1 MKIKTK
7 DNGIVKTYF
16 IINLKKII
24 TITIISIIGLIA
36 VFTLAKNAERI
47 DKQQTIYINR

>member
-7 DNGIVKTYF
+7 KSGIVKTYF

-24 TITIISIIGLIA
+24 TLTLIFIIGLLA
-36 VFTLAKNAERI
+36 VFILAKNAERI
-47 DKQQTIYINR
+47 DKQQAIYINR